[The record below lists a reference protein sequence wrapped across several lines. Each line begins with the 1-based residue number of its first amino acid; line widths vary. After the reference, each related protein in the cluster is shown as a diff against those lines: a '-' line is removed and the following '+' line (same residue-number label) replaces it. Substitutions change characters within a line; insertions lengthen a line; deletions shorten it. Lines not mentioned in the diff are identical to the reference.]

1 MDPSV
6 DSIGQNHPA
15 FRPENG
21 SVLAAA
27 GPCLVGSKIQKVF
40 KIFRRI
46 TYVGTCMKY

>member
-21 SVLAAA
+21 SGLAAL
-27 GPCLVGSKIQKVF
+27 GQKAAAVVQR
-40 KIFRRI
+40 IRRWR
-46 TYVGTCMKY
+46 

>member
-21 SVLAAA
+21 SGLAAL
-27 GPCLVGSKIQKVF
+27 GQKAAAVVQR
-40 KIFRRI
+40 IRRWRSSFCF
-46 TYVGTCMKY
+46 GTVWLR